1 MKLNVEVDSGAFEK
15 VIEDGINA
23 LSKEDLGNIIKQVVY
38 EAFTKCETFKDML
51 IIHDRIGWSG
61 TESVKIGPLAAEAI
75 KSVNMDEELAEFKK
89 TMVKALM
96 ENHQKIVEDM
106 FLKAFI
112 DKIVYEGEFYSVIKN
127 AVMNVLSEHRNG
139 KRSHPVA

>member
-15 VIEDGINA
+15 VIEDGIKA
-23 LSKEDLGNIIKQVVY
+23 LSKEDLGNIIKQVIY

-51 IIHDRIGWSG
+51 IIHDRSGWSNSK
-61 TESVKIGPLAAEAI
+61 SVKIGPLAAEAI

-96 ENHQKIVEDM
+96 ENHQRIVEDM
-106 FLKAFI
+106 FLKTFI
-112 DKIVYEGEFYSVIKN
+112 DRIVYEGDFHIVVKN
-127 AVMNVLSEHRNG
+127 TVLQVLDEHRN
-139 KRSHPVA
+139 H

>member
-15 VIEDGINA
+15 VIEDGLKA
-23 LSKEDLGNIIKQVVY
+23 LSPEDLGNIIKQVVY

-51 IIHDRIGWSG
+51 IIHNGGSWNGS
-61 TESVKIGPLAAEAI
+61 ESVKIGPLAAEAI
-75 KSVNMDEELAEFKK
+75 KSVNMEDELAEFKK

-106 FLKAFI
+106 FLQAFL
-112 DKIVYEGEFYSVIKN
+112 DKFVYRDDFHLVVRN
-127 AVMNVLSEHRNG
+127 TVMQVLHEHRND
-139 KRSHPVA
+139 

>member
-15 VIEDGINA
+15 VIEDGIKA

-38 EAFTKCETFKDML
+38 EAFTKCDTFNDML

-106 FLKAFI
+106 FFNAFL
-112 DKIVYEGEFYSVIKN
+112 DKLIYNGDFHGACKN
-127 AVMNVLSEHRNG
+127 AALQVIAEHRG
-139 KRSHPVA
+139 R

>member
-15 VIEDGINA
+15 VIEDGIKA
-23 LSKEDLGNIIKQVVY
+23 LSKEDLGNIIKQVIY

-51 IIHDRIGWSG
+51 IIHDRIGWSNS
-61 TESVKIGPLAAEAI
+61 ESVKIGPLAAEAI

-96 ENHQKIVEDM
+96 ENHQRIVEDM
-106 FLKAFI
+106 FLKTFI
-112 DKIVYEGEFYSVIKN
+112 DRIVYEGDFHIVVKN
-127 AVMNVLSEHRNG
+127 TVLQVLDEHRN
-139 KRSHPVA
+139 H

>member
-15 VIEDGINA
+15 VIEDGIKA
-23 LSKEDLGNIIKQVVY
+23 LSKEDLGNIIKQVIY

-51 IIHDRIGWSG
+51 IIHDRRGWSNS
-61 TESVKIGPLAAEAI
+61 ESVKIGPLAAEAI

-96 ENHQKIVEDM
+96 ENHQRIVEDM
-106 FLKAFI
+106 FLKTFI
-112 DKIVYEGEFYSVIKN
+112 DRIVYEGDFHVVVKN
-127 AVMNVLSEHRNG
+127 TVLQVLNEHRN
-139 KRSHPVA
+139 H

>member
-15 VIEDGINA
+15 VIEDGIKA

-51 IIHDRIGWSG
+51 IIHDRIGWNS

-96 ENHQKIVEDM
+96 ENHQQIVEDL
-106 FLKAFI
+106 FLHAFL
-112 DKIVYEGEFYSVIKN
+112 DKLIYNGDFHGACKS
-127 AVMNVLSEHRNG
+127 AVMQVIAEHRS
-139 KRSHPVA
+139 R

>member
-15 VIEDGINA
+15 VIEDGIKA

-51 IIHDRIGWSG
+51 IIHDRIGWSNS
-61 TESVKIGPLAAEAI
+61 ESVKIGPLAAEAI
-75 KSVNMDEELAEFKK
+75 RSVNMDEELAEFKK

-96 ENHQKIVEDM
+96 ENHQQIVEDL

-112 DKIVYEGEFYSVIKN
+112 DKMVYEDDFHSVVRDT
-127 AVMNVLSEHRNG
+127 VMQVLSERRRG
-139 KRSHPVA
+139 